1 MAKTNK
7 MGLTIQQVSQAGEL
21 LVASEINLHGAY
33 AAQFS
38 GNMPGID
45 LVAIDVPR
53 TRLVGI
59 QVKTRTS
66 GQGWQINTR
75 RGQAREPNPNETVYW
90 VFVDLATHPAEYY
103 VVPEWWVE
111 NAIHERNVWYL
122 SQHGGQRPVNPK
134 STHGLLVQ
142 PQLAEWKDKWEEL
155 RIFPEK
161 GATTAPTPT
170 ALALA

>member
-1 MAKTNK
+1 

-21 LVASEINLHGAY
+21 LVAIEINLRGAY

-75 RGQAREPNPNETVYW
+75 RGRARVPTPNETVYW
-90 VFVDLATHPAEYY
+90 VFVDLKTHPAEFY
-103 VVPEWWVE
+103 VAPEWWVE
-111 NAIHERNVWYL
+111 NAIHERNEWYL
-122 SQHGGQRPVNPK
+122 ARHGGTRPVTPD
-134 STHGLLVQ
+134 STHGLLVDSV
-142 PQLAEWKDKWEEL
+142 LAEWKDRWDVL
-155 RIFPEK
+155 GIFPAVTESVEVPV
-161 GATTAPTPT
+161 AT
-170 ALALA
+170 